1 MCTLLCDAIHADD
14 GRLLQ
19 VCAEDLLVWSA
30 YVVVHLQLLEGC
42 KRACTSLGT
51 ELQAALCRVKG

>member
-14 GRLLQ
+14 GCFLQ
-19 VCAEDLLVWSA
+19 VCAEDLLVGRA

-42 KRACTSLGT
+42 KRAGTILET
-51 ELQAALCRVKG
+51 ELQAALCCVKG